1 MENASKA
8 LLIAGAIL
16 ICILLIGVGMMV
28 FNGARDGIDEA
39 ILNMSAQQKDM
50 FNQNFSRYVGE
61 RVTGTN
67 VRALLQNI
75 ISSNTTNKDISGKL
89 VAIEAPSDLGGTI
102 TPAEGDAKA
111 NEISQMRTKVN
122 TGKTYKV
129 TANYNSDTGLIDKI
143 KIENAEKS
151 ST

>member
-28 FNGARDGIDEA
+28 FNGAQDGIDEA

>member
-1 MENASKA
+1 M
-8 LLIAGAIL
+8 
-16 ICILLIGVGMMV
+16 
-28 FNGARDGIDEA
+28 FNGAQDGIDEA